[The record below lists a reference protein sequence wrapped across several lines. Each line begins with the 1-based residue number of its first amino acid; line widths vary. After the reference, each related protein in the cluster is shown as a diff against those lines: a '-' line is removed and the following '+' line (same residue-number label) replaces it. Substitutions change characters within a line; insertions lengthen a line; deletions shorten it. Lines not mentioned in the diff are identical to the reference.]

1 MTRKVED
8 VDIGPG
14 MTAADMISQ
23 FGRSGVFGA
32 GRLHRAAKVYEEML
46 ASGATVFLGLA
57 GAMVPG
63 GMRRVV
69 AEMIRDGMVDILV
82 STGANIT
89 HDLMCSFGIPQW
101 RELSYR
107 DDAQLRSRGI
117 SRIYDS
123 FLDQKAFDTF
133 EKRIGGLL
141 KTCLEPEEIH
151 TISPS
156 GLLRSIGEKLDDRSS
171 IVFNAAERDVPI
183 FVPAFTDSILGMQ
196 TFFFSQRYPL
206 TIDVLDDLRRIID
219 LSYTADPSGAILI
232 GGGVPKNF
240 ILQSK
245 LVAPKGFTF
254 SLQIT
259 TDRPDPGGLSG
270 ATLEEA
276 ISWGKLEEHSKTATV
291 YGDATI
297 ILPIIVAAVRESLAR
312 KGKEGGADR

>member
-1 MTRKVED
+1 MTKKVED
-8 VDIGPG
+8 VHIGPG
-14 MTAADMISQ
+14 MTAADIVSQ

-32 GRLHRAAKVYEEML
+32 GRLHRAAKVYEEMIS
-46 ASGATVFLGLA
+46 SGATIFLGLA

-63 GMRRVV
+63 GMRRVI
-69 AEMIRDGMVDILV
+69 AEMIRDGMVDVLV
-82 STGANIT
+82 STGANVT

-101 RELSYR
+101 RELPYR
-107 DDAQLRSRGI
+107 DDAQLRSKGI

-123 FLDQKAFDTF
+123 FLDQNAFDTF
-133 EKRIGGLL
+133 EKKIGGLL
-141 KTCLEPEEIH
+141 KACLEPEGIH

-156 GLLRSIGEKLDDRSS
+156 GLLRAIGERLDDSSS

-196 TFFFSQRYPL
+196 TFFFSQTHPL

-219 LSYTADPSGAILI
+219 LSYKADPSGAVLI
-232 GGGVPKNF
+232 GGGVPKNY

-254 SLQIT
+254 SIQIT

-276 ISWGKLEEHSKTATV
+276 ISWGKVERDSKTSTA
-291 YGDATI
+291 YWDATI
-297 ILPIIVAAVRESLAR
+297 ILPVIVAAVRESLT
-312 KGKEGGADR
+312 KEGKQGGLD